1 MTTYGSSATGWVAPH
16 AGHDPATSVTTH
28 GDTSSSAASIRAR
41 SLADSASGSSPPT
54 TQRRRSARSASAPSP
69 TVPIAISSDPVGT
82 RSSRGPASVSTVTNG
97 NPGPASPTG
106 GVEFDLD
113 FEPGAALDAR
123 CRDPVMRHA
132 QHSRRT
138 VHEEL
143 AVGDAQIPRRLVSER
158 LALDVADQPPEH
170 PAHSVMER
178 ARAPRRVG
186 DQQLEKTV
194 GLAQPHPPPQLPVAQ
209 ETAGQQHQVSTG
221 SGTDVS
227 RSQPSCWSVIDW
239 MPTAFIV

>member
-1 MTTYGSSATGWVAPH
+1 M
-16 AGHDPATSVTTH
+16 
-28 GDTSSSAASIRAR
+28 
-41 SLADSASGSSPPT
+41 
-54 TQRRRSARSASAPSP
+54 
-69 TVPIAISSDPVGT
+69 
-82 RSSRGPASVSTVTNG
+82 
-97 NPGPASPTG
+97 
-106 GVEFDLD
+106 
-113 FEPGAALDAR
+113 
-123 CRDPVMRHA
+123 
-132 QHSRRT
+132 
-138 VHEEL
+138 HEEL

-158 LALDVADQPPEH
+158 LALDVVDQPPEH
-170 PAHSVMER
+170 PAHTVMER

-194 GLAQPHPPPQLPVAQ
+194 ELAQPHPPPQLPVAQ